1 MTPLAKAALPSIIG
15 DSLIDAYVQMPTGKA
30 MWEALE
36 ARYGISDAGS
46 ELYVMEQFHDY
57 RMVENRPIVE
67 QAHKILALVKEL

>member
-1 MTPLAKAALPSIIG
+1 
-15 DSLIDAYVQMPTGKA
+15 MPTGKA
-30 MWEALE
+30 MWKALE